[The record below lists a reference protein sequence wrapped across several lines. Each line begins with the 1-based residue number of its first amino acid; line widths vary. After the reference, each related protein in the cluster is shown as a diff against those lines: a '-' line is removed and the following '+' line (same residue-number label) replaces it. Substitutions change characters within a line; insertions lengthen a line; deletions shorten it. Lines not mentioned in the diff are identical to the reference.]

1 MFIMFDV
8 TKQIDM
14 KKFLQ
19 RDPMNIF
26 YLLSFY
32 AVGMIVMIGFML
44 LGEAIQAI

>member
-1 MFIMFDV
+1 MLIIFGV
-8 TKQIDM
+8 SKQTDM

-44 LGEAIQAI
+44 LGSLIQSI

>member
-1 MFIMFDV
+1 MIHIFVSINK
-8 TKQIDM
+8 TDM

>member
-1 MFIMFDV
+1 
-8 TKQIDM
+8 M

-44 LGEAIQAI
+44 LGEAIQAL

>member
-1 MFIMFDV
+1 MISIFVSINK
-8 TKQIDM
+8 TNM

-32 AVGMIVMIGFML
+32 AVGMIVMIGFIL
-44 LGEAIQAI
+44 LGSAIQSI

>member
-1 MFIMFDV
+1 
-8 TKQIDM
+8 M

-19 RDPMNIF
+19 RDPMNVF

-32 AVGMIVMIGFML
+32 AVAMIVMIGFML

>member
-1 MFIMFDV
+1 
-8 TKQIDM
+8 
-14 KKFLQ
+14 
-19 RDPMNIF
+19 MNIF